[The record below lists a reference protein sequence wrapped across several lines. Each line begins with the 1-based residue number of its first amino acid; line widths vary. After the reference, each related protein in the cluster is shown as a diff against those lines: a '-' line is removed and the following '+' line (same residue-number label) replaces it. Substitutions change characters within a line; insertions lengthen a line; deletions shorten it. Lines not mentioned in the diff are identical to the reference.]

1 MERTERAPAN
11 GCYIN
16 SMSITNQHRRKY
28 WLITRTDN
36 TTSLVYNLVK
46 WCEANDY
53 DVQRLYMLNRLKIRT
68 YKDITQV
75 QSLNQHEYA
84 AFATGDQQRDRCNFI
99 DNPGALDSLAQG
111 EREESH
117 NGCVSASVCDS
128 D

>member
-16 SMSITNQHRRKY
+16 TMPTTNIHRRKY

-84 AFATGDQQRDRCNFI
+84 FYATSNQCGDRCNFI
-99 DNPGALDSLAQG
+99 DDPTALDSLA
-111 EREESH
+111 
-117 NGCVSASVCDS
+117 
-128 D
+128 